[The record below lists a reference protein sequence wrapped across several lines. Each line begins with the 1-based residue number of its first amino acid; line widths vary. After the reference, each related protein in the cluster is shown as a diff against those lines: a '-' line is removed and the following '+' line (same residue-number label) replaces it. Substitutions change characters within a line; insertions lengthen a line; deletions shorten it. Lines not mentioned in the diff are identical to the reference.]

1 VQHGSRSTKA
11 GAAGLS
17 ALVALPV
24 AWLTGCSLGGDMIAG
39 MDSEVET
46 APSPHGA
53 SAAQPPG
60 PGIPTATSPKATSNA
75 LVVTPHQQSY
85 LDALHAAGVAPSSD
99 LSALSIGSS
108 VCQARAARQTEEAV
122 WDFVVPLVRNDVR
135 GYHDGGD
142 GVPTPSANDLDS
154 VTADYIRIAT
164 DRLC

>member
-1 VQHGSRSTKA
+1 MTGL
-11 GAAGLS
+11 AGLS
-17 ALVALPV
+17 ALVALPA

-39 MDSEVET
+39 MDTEVET
-46 APSPHGA
+46 APPPHGQ
-53 SAAQPPG
+53 SAAQLPG
-60 PGIPTATSPKATSNA
+60 PGIPKATSNA

-85 LDALHAAGVAPSSD
+85 LDALHAAGVTPSSD

-108 VCQARAARQTEEAV
+108 VCQALAARQTDEAV

-135 GYHDGGD
+135 GTDGDD
-142 GVPTPSANDLDS
+142 GAPTPSTGDLHS